1 MKIWGKQIS
10 LDEYTANE
18 EWEKNQTLQNNKM
31 SGITT
36 YLSILTQNVNGL
48 NSPIRRHS
56 IAGWSKS
63 KT

>member
-36 YLSILTQNVNGL
+36 YLSILTQNVNSL